1 MRQRVSPFSQ
11 FPPATQLIDVNR
23 KDMTMNKTTSRVV
36 LSAAVLLILGT
47 AGCATQPACNTPSCV
62 NDAKITERVQQDL
75 DGRAQ
80 FGPPHSIRVTTTDQ
94 VVYLHGHVSNSAMKR
109 TIEEL
114 VSSDPGVIKVVDAI
128 AFGN

>member
-1 MRQRVSPFSQ
+1 
-11 FPPATQLIDVNR
+11 
-23 KDMTMNKTTSRVV
+23 MNKTTSRAV

-80 FGPPHSIRVTTTDQ
+80 LDRKS
-94 VVYLHGHVSNSAMKR
+94 VV
-109 TIEEL
+109 
-114 VSSDPGVIKVVDAI
+114 
-128 AFGN
+128 